1 MWQFVLS
8 VRFHDPRAAR
18 GDSDLKAGVRTV
30 RGMGNRPTIREVVA
44 VAEFRALWIA
54 HAQSRLGDQLA
65 RVAIAV
71 LVFDRTASALL
82 TAVTYALSF
91 LPPLVSAPLLTGLA
105 DRFPRRTVMVVTE
118 LGRAALTAA
127 MVIPGLPIAVVT
139 ALLVAVVSL
148 QPLYSAARNALL
160 PDVLEGDRYVVGV
173 GLASATDSVVQV
185 LGFAVGG
192 LLVSLTGSHVA
203 LGINAATF
211 LVSATMIRTCLRHR
225 DAPAAARRTVGRSV
239 PAGVRL
245 IWTDAR
251 LRSLLG
257 LLYLYGFYL
266 APEGLAAPY
275 AAQAGAGD
283 AAVGLLMAADP
294 VGAMIGSVLLS
305 RWLPARWRSRS
316 LAPLAVA
323 SALPLAISAVLP
335 SVPGAVALWV
345 LVGVLSSYTMLVHA
359 TFVRLVPDEQ
369 RGQVVGL
376 ASAGLQ
382 AAQGLGVAAAGVLAE
397 LTSAATAV
405 GLMGVA
411 GGALAALAGRSWSHA
426 QRHARAPATD

>member
-1 MWQFVLS
+1 M
-8 VRFHDPRAAR
+8 A
-18 GDSDLKAGVRTV
+18 
-30 RGMGNRPTIREVVA
+30 NRPTIREVVA

-118 LGRAALTAA
+118 LVRAALTATMA
-127 MVIPGLPIAVVT
+127 IPGLPIAVLIV
-139 ALLVAVVSL
+139 LLVAVVSL

-160 PDVLEGDRYVVGV
+160 PDVLEGDRFVVGV

-211 LVSATMIRTCLRHR
+211 LVSSTMIRTGLRHR
-225 DAPAAARRTVGRSV
+225 DVPAGARRTVGRSV
-239 PAGVRL
+239 SAGVRL
-245 IWTDAR
+245 IWTDRR

-275 AAQAGAGD
+275 AAQAGGGD

-316 LAPLAVA
+316 LGPLAVA
-323 SALPLAISAVLP
+323 SAVPLAVSAVLP
-335 SVPGAVALWV
+335 SVPGAVGLWV
-345 LVGVLSSYTMLVHA
+345 LVGVLSSYTMLAHA
-359 TFVRLVPDEQ
+359 TFVRLVPNDQ

-382 AAQGLGVAAAGVLAE
+382 AAQGLGVAAAGVLAD
-397 LTSAATAV
+397 LTSPATAIA
-405 GLMGVA
+405 LMGA
-411 GGALAALAGRSWSHA
+411 TGGALAILAGHSWSRT
-426 QRHARAPATD
+426 QRHADAKEPNQSPPTHS